1 LQGTAAQAFSN
12 HRRLVRFLHFPQ
24 DAARTQVMALH
35 PAARRVAVAGETAQ
49 PLDWIE
55 EPRLAA
61 HGEVEATIAV
71 GDDVETRCLLGI
83 DDAGDRVHVLLAK
96 QRITQG
102 RFEGAATEAFGEPEG
117 PGIGPGDGCRHH
129 EVVGDFQ
136 HPCLPAVLALTYSTL
151 GIGDYTPLGASPQ
164 APQSQVGHST
174 KTLLTTLDSWAR
186 NHSMDLSDLY
196 SGMDRDPDEQQY
208 IVAEMTEIIKHDP
221 TNAQAY
227 FRRGN
232 ALSNLHDYAQAKH
245 DLDRAIELAPG
256 NALAYNNRGIA
267 SLCSG
272 DAAAA
277 IVDLCHAIALDPA
290 YRDAYHNRGLAYA
303 EVGKLDEAIA
313 DLTQDIALDP
323 TFWSA
328 YRHRGIVHA
337 MRGDHKASFQD
348 YLKTRELEGG
358 SEL

>member
-1 LQGTAAQAFSN
+1 
-12 HRRLVRFLHFPQ
+12 
-24 DAARTQVMALH
+24 
-35 PAARRVAVAGETAQ
+35 
-49 PLDWIE
+49 
-55 EPRLAA
+55 
-61 HGEVEATIAV
+61 
-71 GDDVETRCLLGI
+71 
-83 DDAGDRVHVLLAK
+83 
-96 QRITQG
+96 
-102 RFEGAATEAFGEPEG
+102 
-117 PGIGPGDGCRHH
+117 
-129 EVVGDFQ
+129 
-136 HPCLPAVLALTYSTL
+136 
-151 GIGDYTPLGASPQ
+151 
-164 APQSQVGHST
+164 
-174 KTLLTTLDSWAR
+174 
-186 NHSMDLSDLY
+186 MDLSDLY

-221 TNAQAY
+221 TNAQ
-227 FRRGN
+227 G
-232 ALSNLHDYAQAKH
+232 KH

-277 IVDLCHAIALDPA
+277 IVDLCRAIALDPA

-313 DLTQDIALDP
+313 DLTQAITLDP

-348 YLKTRELEGG
+348 YLKTRELAGDQ
-358 SEL
+358 